1 MLTLA
6 KFHLTLS
13 NMLSLPPLRYLYTGC
28 VRGPFTST
36 FSKIGNVTP
45 LLSANARISEGDP
58 GS

>member
-13 NMLSLPPLRYLYTGC
+13 NMLSPPLRYLYTGC